1 MSEKIKSEANDT
13 AEICTEDLRKQFD
26 EDLRIFHDIGKT
38 LTSTLNLNE
47 ILSIIME
54 NVSKLLRPKNWSL
67 LMVDEKSNEL
77 FFEIAVGEGSEKI
90 KGLRLKIGEGV
101 AGFVAKTGE
110 SLLIP
115 NVYED
120 PRWTRKVDSVSKF
133 KTKSIICVPLMSKGK
148 VLGVIELINK
158 LEEPTFDNSD
168 MTLLNTLA
176 DYAAIAIENSRFL
189 QQVKALTITDDV
201 TDLYNSRYLQS
212 RLKEEVERSRR
223 YSQKFSLI
231 FLDLDHF
238 KNVNDSYGHLIG
250 SRVLREVGGILKES
264 IRQIDNAFR
273 YGGDEF
279 VVLLPQTDKEGALAV
294 AEKMRE
300 QLNDFEFVEDMDLEL
315 HLTASYGVAT
325 FPTDADSVVDL
336 LRLADRAMYFVKEH
350 GRDNIEGASK
360 K

>member
-1 MSEKIKSEANDT
+1 MNEEYKNNENGAIVS
-13 AEICTEDLRKQFD
+13 CTEDLRKQFD
-26 EDLRIFHDIGKT
+26 DDLRIFHDIGKT

-47 ILSIIME
+47 ILNIIME

-67 LMVDEKSNEL
+67 LMVDEEKDEL
-77 FFEIAVGEGSEKI
+77 FFEIAVGDGSEKI

-101 AGFVAKTGE
+101 AGFVAKTGQ

-120 PRWTRKVDSVSKF
+120 PRWTRKVDSISQF

-158 LEEPTFDNSD
+158 LEEHTFDNND
-168 MTLLNTLA
+168 MTLLITLA
-176 DYAAIAIENSRFL
+176 DYAAIAIENARFL
-189 QQVKALTITDDV
+189 QQVRALTITDDV
-201 TDLYNSRYLQS
+201 TDLYNSRYLQT

-223 YSQKFSLI
+223 YNQKFSLI
-231 FLDLDHF
+231 FLDIDHF
-238 KNVNDSYGHLIG
+238 KEVNDSYGHLIG
-250 SRVLREVGGILKES
+250 SRVLREVGAILKECV
-264 IRQIDNAFR
+264 RQIDNAFR

-279 VVLLPQTDKEGALAV
+279 VVLLPQTDKRGALSV
-294 AEKMRE
+294 ASKMRDHM
-300 QLNDFEFVEDMDLEL
+300 NNFEFVADMDLDL
-315 HLTASYGVAT
+315 HLTASFGVAT
-325 FPTDADSVVDL
+325 YPTDANSVVDL

-360 K
+360 